1 MTDARRSGTI
11 IALAFAGVVGS
22 QTQSS
27 AAIWLTTC
35 WMPAEGRLSS
45 DSSFD
50 AVPIPSLTNQE
61 MVAVLKDNGFPIS
74 AIAEMMGV
82 ERKTIYSWLDGAAV
96 RDDNANRLASIYQV
110 LKAEADGDFRQVY
123 RVWNQAGPDGRTLR
137 SLLSSDELDLPLVT
151 AKLTSLRTAM
161 SHYAQNDARRVGP
174 VKTGR
179 GGNPAS
185 DELPVADS
193 T

>member
-22 QTQSS
+22 QTQSN

-50 AVPIPSLTNQE
+50 AAPIPSLTNQE

-96 RDDNANRLASIYQV
+96 REENANRLASIFQL

-123 RVWNQAGPDGRTLR
+123 RVWNQTGPDGRTLR
-137 SLLSSDELDLPLVT
+137 SLLSSDALDLPLVT
-151 AKLTSLRTAM
+151 AKLTSLRTSM
-161 SHYAQNDARRVGP
+161 SHYAQNDARRAGP
-174 VKTGR
+174 FKTGR

-193 T
+193 A

>member
-22 QTQSS
+22 QTQSN

-50 AVPIPSLTNQE
+50 APIPSLTNQE
-61 MVAVLKDNGFPIS
+61 MVTVLKDNGFPIS
-74 AIAEMMGV
+74 AIAEIMGV

-96 RDDNANRLASIYQV
+96 RDDNANRLASIFQV
-110 LKAEADGDFRQVY
+110 LKAEANGDFRQVY
-123 RVWNQAGPDGRTLR
+123 RVWNQTGPDGRTLR
-137 SLLSSDELDLPLVT
+137 SLLSSDELDLPLVI
-151 AKLTSLRTAM
+151 AKLTSLRGAM

-174 VKTGR
+174 FKTGR